1 MAGKFNLE
9 FDDIQG
15 FVVRGFG
22 HLGYAGY
29 ALISIS
35 DVGRFQSWMEGELGA
50 GSFTPASVR
59 KQTAGL
65 RGAIGFSATGLD
77 KVAGS
82 YLDADM
88 LPPEFLE
95 GMVQEHRSRLLSDV
109 NENDPGKWRWGS
121 NEDDAIDGAVMLFAA
136 DSSAVDAWLDAAVSD
151 ANGMRQIIRLRG
163 HFLADKKEPFG
174 FADGISQPI
183 IDGTE
188 RAKRARAENPSAS
201 NFHVVSAGELIL
213 GYEDG
218 SGKLPRTPA
227 IRAACDPGGLLRPH
241 WERPEQR
248 DFGRN
253 GSFVVIRQMAQ
264 DVGAFSKFVTENTP
278 PGGDPDV
285 FAAKL
290 VGREKDGTPITL
302 GDMTIDQNDFDY

>member
-1 MAGKFNLE
+1 MTPKAKTKAIGWAESDHGREVQSGIRRHTRFLNLE

-22 HLGYAGY
+22 HLGY

-82 YLDADM
+82 CLDADM

-213 GYEDG
+213 GIGYPLRSRDVNMLGWRTRHPIPKAG
-218 SGKLPRTPA
+218 STT
-227 IRAACDPGGLLRPH
+227 RAP
-241 WERPEQR
+241 
-248 DFGRN
+248 
-253 GSFVVIRQMAQ
+253 
-264 DVGAFSKFVTENTP
+264 
-278 PGGDPDV
+278 
-285 FAAKL
+285 
-290 VGREKDGTPITL
+290 
-302 GDMTIDQNDFDY
+302 